1 MAASL
6 PQEFVQCKGD
16 ARVLEEAVM
25 ITGNDAAYLASFRA
39 VIAERFPEL
48 GDVPLTVLSGG
59 WDCVAVDAGGRC
71 LFKFPRN
78 AAAAA
83 RLRKEVRLLEVI
95 RPRVGMAVPQMRLS
109 DTPVLSWHKPIGG
122 AHLLSADYDA
132 LTEAA
137 RAELAVAVAG
147 FYADLHAIDRAI
159 MAEAGAEP
167 LPVWPSG
174 DRLRETALPFT
185 PDMLKGEAEALTLHW
200 DTLGPDP
207 HGNVYGHFDG
217 HGWNMA
223 FDHTAQKLNGIYDF
237 GDSGIGPLHQEFIYT
252 NFISPDLTARI
263 IGAYEARTRKVIDR
277 GRVDVLTG
285 VYRLVEVAGAAETQ
299 CDLGGMLEN
308 LSSWLQRVS

>member
-1 MAASL
+1 MASSL
-6 PQEFVQCKGD
+6 PQEFGQCKGD
-16 ARVLEEAVM
+16 TRVLEEAVM
-25 ITGNDAAYLASFRA
+25 ITGNDAADLASFRA
-39 VIAERFPEL
+39 VIAEPFPEL
-48 GDVPLTVLSGG
+48 GDAPLTVLSGG

-71 LFKFPRN
+71 LSKFPRN

-95 RPRVGMAVPQMRLS
+95 RPRVGMAV
-109 DTPVLSWHKPIGG
+109 
-122 AHLLSADYDA
+122 
-132 LTEAA
+132 
-137 RAELAVAVAG
+137 AG
-147 FYADLHAIDRAI
+147 IYADLHAIDRAL

-167 LPVWPSG
+167 VPAWPSG

-185 PDMLKGEAEALTLHW
+185 PDMLKEQAGALTRHW

-237 GDSGIGPLHQEFIYT
+237 GDSGIGPLYQEFIYT

-263 IGAYEARTRKVIDR
+263 IGAYEARTGQVIDR
-277 GRVDVLTG
+277 RRMDDLTG
-285 VYRLVEVAGAAETQ
+285 VHRLMEVAGAAKTQ
-299 CDLGGMLEN
+299 GDLDGMLEN

>member
-48 GDVPLTVLSGG
+48 GDAPLTLLSGG
-59 WDCVAVDAGGRC
+59 WDCVAVDAGGRW
-71 LFKFPRN
+71 LFKLPRN

-95 RPRVGMAVPQMRLS
+95 RPRVGMAVPQMHIS
-109 DTPVLSWHKPIGG
+109 DAPLFSWHIPIRG
-122 AHLLSADYDA
+122 AHLLSADYNA
-132 LTEAA
+132 LSDAA
-137 RAELAVAVAG
+137 RAELAGAVAG
-147 FYADLHAIDRAI
+147 FYADLHAIDLDL
-159 MAEAGAEP
+159 MATTGAEP
-167 LPVWPSG
+167 VPAWPSG

-185 PDMLKGEAEALTLHW
+185 PDMLKEQAGALTRHW
-200 DTLGPDP
+200 DRLGPDP

-223 FDHTAQKLNGIYDF
+223 FDHTAQRLNGVYDF

-263 IGAYEARTRKVIDR
+263 IRAYEARTGKAIDR
-277 GRVDVLTG
+277 RRVDVLTG
-285 VYRLVEVAGAAETQ
+285 VHRLMEVAGAAKTQ
-299 CDLGGMLEN
+299 GDLDGMVKN
-308 LSSWLQRVS
+308 LTSWLERTS